1 MSVDSLLLYVS
12 LFYYYISGLFSLG
25 EWPPALSLGRAGG
38 RRGGAGRPF
47 QRPFQRS
54 SPIENTPRIGGVGGG
69 ALPARSIAYTTLGG
83 A

>member
-1 MSVDSLLLYVS
+1 MSVDSLLLYVT

-47 QRPFQRS
+47 QRS
-54 SPIENTPRIGGVGGG
+54 SPIENAPRIGGVGGG
-69 ALPARSIAYTTLGG
+69 ALPARSIATLH
-83 A
+83 